1 MLWAFCGFII
11 LFIGIGV
18 AFIYLSTKGS
28 KSENDNIK
36 NSSSL
41 TTKSANKST
50 DSNKKVAQLIN
61 SKTAIK
67 DSKIEKSELSSKKLS
82 IKKNPKNTKSTIKS
96 SAKSDA
102 KKRNQKNIKNTKSS
116 TK

>member
-1 MLWAFCGFII
+1 MYILAFQLGHNATVSLYENNSI
-11 LFIGIGV
+11 LEV
-18 AFIYLSTKGS
+18 V
-28 KSENDNIK
+28 SEEKFDNIK